1 MCLFSLWGLPQ
12 MVRSWA
18 GDLGGVQGLGP
29 NRDQKE
35 FFLVLDIKLQKI
47 YRK

>member
-1 MCLFSLWGLPQ
+1 

-29 NRDQKE
+29 NRDQKD
-35 FFLVLDIKLQKI
+35 FFFSIGH
-47 YRK
+47 